1 MTLFFYSELRLNRYG
16 RSRQMKQKEFV
27 VRMFGDAISERMKE
41 LEMTKTDL
49 VRAAEI
55 SLPTLQRALECRSVR
70 MDTVVAICYAL
81 EVNDDRDFWETDYY
95 KPALD
100 RI

>member
-1 MTLFFYSELRLNRYG
+1 
-16 RSRQMKQKEFV
+16 MKQKEFV

-49 VRAAEI
+49 ARAAEI
-55 SLPTLQRALECRSVR
+55 SLSTLQRALEGRTVR

-81 EVNDDRDFWETDYY
+81 DVEDGQDREFWETDYY
-95 KPALD
+95 KPGLD

>member
-1 MTLFFYSELRLNRYG
+1 
-16 RSRQMKQKEFV
+16 MKQKEFV

-41 LEMTKTDL
+41 LEMSKTDL
-49 VRAAEI
+49 ARAAEI
-55 SLPTLQRALECRSVR
+55 SLPTLQRALEGRSVR
-70 MDTVVAICYAL
+70 MDTVVAICHAL

-100 RI
+100 RIQVNRCKKITYKWLPVYVYC

>member
-1 MTLFFYSELRLNRYG
+1 MR
-16 RSRQMKQKEFV
+16 QKEFV

-55 SLPTLQRALECRSVR
+55 SLPTLQRALEGRSVR

-81 EVNDDRDFWETDYY
+81 KVDEDRDFWETDYY
-95 KPALD
+95 KSALD

>member
-1 MTLFFYSELRLNRYG
+1 
-16 RSRQMKQKEFV
+16 MKQKEFV
-27 VRMFGDAISERMKE
+27 VRMFGDAITERMQE

-49 VRAAEI
+49 ARAAEI
-55 SLPTLQRALECRSVR
+55 SLSTLQRALEGRSVR
-70 MDTVVAICYAL
+70 MDTIVSICQAL

>member
-1 MTLFFYSELRLNRYG
+1 M
-16 RSRQMKQKEFV
+16 KEFV

-55 SLPTLQRALECRSVR
+55 S
-70 MDTVVAICYAL
+70 MDTLNRAIKGKSVQMSTVVGICYAL
-81 EVNDDRDFWETDYY
+81 CVDDNESHDFWETDYY
-95 KPALD
+95 NPKLD
-100 RI
+100 RR

>member
-1 MTLFFYSELRLNRYG
+1 
-16 RSRQMKQKEFV
+16 MKQKEFAI
-27 VRMFGDAISERMKE
+27 RMFGDAISERMKE
-41 LEMTKTDL
+41 LDMTKTDL
-49 VRAAEI
+49 ARAAEI
-55 SLPTLQRALECRSVR
+55 SLPTLQRALEGRSLR

-95 KPALD
+95 KPPLD